1 MQNTSSISCYN
12 CNNQLSERAKF
23 CGSCRTQVRCKEC
36 SAELEQD
43 NDFCIECATEVIKL
57 ANTSDT
63 QNLNTISIRETSSE
77 RHIEAKF
84 SNEVGKDLTG
94 ILRDAMFLNKTAIA
108 APKTNTTFSTE
119 TEDANYQL
127 VEKDS
132 KRKGEPQS
140 SSPEMPVSEA
150 DPIMQ
155 YPEILNIA
163 MKALPASE
171 VEWVLVYSFYASSFG
186 TAIFSRED
194 IFTKYDESRRRTP
207 SRLSNY
213 AANIKSL
220 VRDGKLSILTGGYS
234 ILEAGIASAEEI
246 LSRTKASVQ
255 HSSNRKVKESS
266 VESKSEIAA
275 KPTKKVGK
283 SAGVKRLNE
292 IDFHPEGKDSLEDFF
307 KGYTPKNDYERILLF
322 VYYMKEVLKIEAVTY
337 DHVYT
342 CFDTLD
348 LKTPLNVPQ
357 ITRNSASAEGWIDLT
372 DSKNIQVT
380 VNGKNEMRKW
390 NAK

>member
-1 MQNTSSISCYN
+1 
-12 CNNQLSERAKF
+12 
-23 CGSCRTQVRCKEC
+23 VRCKEC
-36 SAELEQD
+36 AAELEPD
-43 NDFCIECATEVIKL
+43 NDFCIECAAEVTKL
-57 ANTSDT
+57 ARASDI
-63 QNLNTISIRETSSE
+63 QNFNTISIRETPSE

-94 ILRDAMFLNKTAIA
+94 ILRDAMISNKTTIE
-108 APKTNTTFSTE
+108 APKTNAAANSE
-119 TEDANYQL
+119 TEDADYQ
-127 VEKDS
+127 VIEKD
-132 KRKGEPQS
+132 PQLAEGS
-140 SSPEMPVSEA
+140 NNPSPIKPASIIDSVA
-150 DPIMQ
+150 Q
-155 YPEILNIA
+155 YPDILNIA

-171 VEWVLVYSFYASSFG
+171 VEWILVYSFYASSFG
-186 TAIFSRED
+186 TIIFSRED
-194 IFTKYDESRRRTP
+194 IIAKYDESRRRTT

-213 AANIKSL
+213 AVNIKSL
-220 VRDGKLSILTGGYS
+220 VRDGKLSILNGGYS
-234 ILEAGIASAEEI
+234 ILDAGIASAKEI
-246 LSRTKASVQ
+246 LSRTKGSPQ
-255 HSSNRKVKESS
+255 HSSSRKAKESS
-266 VESKSEIAA
+266 VEKNKDITPKS
-275 KPTKKVGK
+275 TKKVGK

-307 KGYTPKNDYERILLF
+307 KGYTPKNDFERILLF
-322 VYYMKEVLKIEAVTY
+322 VYYMKEVLRIDAVTY
-337 DHVYT
+337 DHIYT